1 MLVEGHGLSG
11 PDKLSVESGGEETCV
26 ITYSPTLVGETT
38 GRFVVCGASAH
49 LLYLYYYYYY
59 THRVVFTGSPDG
71 EFWYH
76 LTLTARDPEPVVM
89 DMMECPLG
97 W

>member
-38 GRFVVCGASAH
+38 GRFVVASTH
-49 LLYLYYYYYY
+49 VLYLR
-59 THRVVFTGSPDG
+59 THYIHTHTHTHTG
-71 EFWYH
+71 WY
-76 LTLTARDPEPVVM
+76 LLAVL
-89 DMMECPLG
+89 MESSG
-97 W
+97 IT

>member
-11 PDKLSVESGGEETCV
+11 PDKLSVEPGGEETCV

-38 GRFVVCGASAH
+38 GRFVDRLWADCQFICH
-49 LLYLYYYYYY
+49 IHI
-59 THRVVFTGSPDG
+59 HRVVFIGSPDG

-76 LTLTARDPEPVVM
+76 MTLVGQDPDPVM
-89 DMMECPLG
+89 MEIMECPLG

>member
-11 PDKLSVESGGEETCV
+11 PDKLSVEPGGEEACV
-26 ITYSPTLVGETT
+26 ITYSPTIVGETS
-38 GRFVVCGASAH
+38 GRFVHRLYIH
-49 LLYLYYYYYY
+49 LLCPH
-59 THRVVFTGSPDG
+59 TIHRVVFTGSPDG

-76 LTLTARDPEPVVM
+76 LTLIAQDPDPIAM
-89 DMMECPLG
+89 DVMECPLG